1 MLYVCF
7 RYCRIIVTI
16 EDVNDNYPF
25 FPTWLYEGSVW
36 QNAVVG
42 TPIMGIHAFDLDSD
56 VNRKVEYRFLGAN
69 DKFAISE
76 TGVISTKASLKSSL
90 GTLEYHVIASNTEP
104 MTVGETNSKKR
115 RTKIKIYVSD
125 LEPPQFTKS
134 VFSASITENSKPGR
148 MASSTAITFVFML
161 VRLC

>member
-1 MLYVCF
+1 M
-7 RYCRIIVTI
+7 
-16 EDVNDNYPF
+16 NDNYPF